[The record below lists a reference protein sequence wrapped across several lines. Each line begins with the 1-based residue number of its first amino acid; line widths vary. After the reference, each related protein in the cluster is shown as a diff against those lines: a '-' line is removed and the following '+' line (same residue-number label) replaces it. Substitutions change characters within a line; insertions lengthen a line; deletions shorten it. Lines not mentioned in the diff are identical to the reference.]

1 MNQRKGFT
9 LVEAIVVLA
18 VIAILA
24 SIAVPMA
31 LRIFEI
37 TADEG
42 TREEMQ
48 NIKMAMIGNPKKLQ
62 GSFRSDFGLLGDIG
76 CLPITLERLLT
87 PDTLPTPFVFDTA
100 KQAGAGWNGPYITG
114 AAVGEQI
121 EELTTDQLGNLYT
134 YTPAAGC
141 ALTATLT
148 SNGPDGAFS
157 TSDDITLSV
166 ITNETTGTIRGTV
179 KDTAGNP
186 LANVPVNLNFP
197 SNGVLTTSAPAT
209 TDANGNYSFT
219 SVPFGPRSVQVDLSS
234 GLLVLSS
241 GSVTISPNGRDITFV
256 ILNLSSSTATITD
269 IRVDFTG
276 GGQL

>member
-48 NIKMAMIGNPKKLQ
+48 NIKKAMIGNPKKLQ
-62 GSFRSDFGLLGDIG
+62 GSFRSDFGFLGDIG

-87 PDTLPTPFVFDTA
+87 PDALPTPFVFDIP

-121 EELTTDQLGNLYT
+121 EELTTDQLGNDYT
-134 YTPAAGC
+134 YTVPPPPQGPLHAVRDKDGRSHYPAI
-141 ALTATLT
+141 
-148 SNGPDGAFS
+148 N
-157 TSDDITLSV
+157 
-166 ITNETTGTIRGTV
+166 N
-179 KDTAGNP
+179 
-186 LANVPVNLNFP
+186 
-197 SNGVLTTSAPAT
+197 
-209 TDANGNYSFT
+209 
-219 SVPFGPRSVQVDLSS
+219 
-234 GLLVLSS
+234 
-241 GSVTISPNGRDITFV
+241 
-256 ILNLSSSTATITD
+256 
-269 IRVDFTG
+269 
-276 GGQL
+276 